1 LSQENQ
7 SCLRFS
13 LEESLWFR
21 KGQEVEELVSIS
33 LDPDITIQEN
43 DQYVTIRGSLELTGE
58 YKSYEP
64 NNENEDEGVTSQK
77 FVERVDAQE
86 GGTCEFSH
94 RFPVDITIPNNRIQ
108 SIYDI
113 DVLVESF
120 DYSIPERSCLKLAAD
135 LTISGLYGTEQQQQ
149 KEQQPQDE
157 AVEIEVISRTDLE
170 NVEEDA
176 EEIEVELASVQ
187 SSYQDNFLFE
197 AEARKPQEEE
207 ESVEILPKFPTF
219 NYQPQEDVEE
229 ESTQPSWEYEE
240 ARSESNQ
247 PSWEYE
253 EARSESNQ
261 PSWEYEEARSESNQ
275 PSWEYEEA
283 RTESNQPSLDFEEAR
298 TESNQPSLDF
308 EEVKNEPKQP
318 SWNFK
323 QARSEGSQPEAA
335 PQQVTEVEPAPTP
348 TVQFEEEAHEV
359 EESSSHEE
367 APPKNVKKKK
377 APKKKSM
384 TLTEFFARKDESSA
398 QAKVKVCIV
407 QKGDTVNSVADR
419 YDVSIQNLLRVNNLE
434 LSQDIFEGQVLYI
447 PSSMAK
453 K

>member
-7 SCLRFS
+7 SCLRFY

-64 NNENEDEGVTSQK
+64 TNENEDEEVTSQK
-77 FVERVDAQE
+77 FVERVDARE
-86 GGTCEFSH
+86 GGNCEFSH

-120 DYSIPERSCLKLAAD
+120 DYSIPERSCLKLAAE
-135 LTISGLYGTEQQQQ
+135 LTISGLYGIEQQQKQ
-149 KEQQPQDE
+149 QQQPQE
-157 AVEIEVISRTDLE
+157 EVVELELIPRSEIEFF
-170 NVEEDA
+170 EEDD

-197 AEARKPQEEE
+197 AEARKPQEED

-229 ESTQPSWEYEE
+229 EANQPSRDFVE
-240 ARSESNQ
+240 ARSESSKPAWEFEETRSESSQ
-247 PSWEYE
+247 PTWNFQ
-253 EARSESNQ
+253 EARSE
-261 PSWEYEEARSESNQ
+261 A
-275 PSWEYEEA
+275 
-283 RTESNQPSLDFEEAR
+283 
-298 TESNQPSLDF
+298 
-308 EEVKNEPKQP
+308 
-318 SWNFK
+318 
-323 QARSEGSQPEAA
+323 SQPAETIQ
-335 PQQVTEVEPAPTP
+335 PEVVEVEPAPPP
-348 TVQFEEEAHEV
+348 TAQFEEEVHPA
-359 EESSSHEE
+359 EESSSAHEE
-367 APPKNVKKKK
+367 APPKNIKKKK

-419 YDVSIQNLLRVNNLE
+419 YDVSVQNLMRINNLE

-447 PSSMAK
+447 PGSLTK

>member
-1 LSQENQ
+1 
-7 SCLRFS
+7 

-64 NNENEDEGVTSQK
+64 NNEDEDEGVTSQK

-170 NVEEDA
+170 NVDEDA

-187 SSYQDNFLFE
+187 SNYQDNFLFE
-197 AEARKPQEEE
+197 AEARKPQEE

-219 NYQPQEDVEE
+219 NYQPQEDEE
-229 ESTQPSWEYEE
+229 E
-240 ARSESNQ
+240 ESNQ

-283 RTESNQPSLDFEEAR
+283 RTESNQPSLDFEEVKN
-298 TESNQPSLDF
+298 EPKQPSLDF
-308 EEVKNEPKQP
+308 EEVRKEPKQP
-318 SWNFK
+318 SWNFQ
-323 QARSEGSQPEAA
+323 QARSEGSQSEAA
-335 PQQVTEVEPAPTP
+335 PQQVTEVEPTPTP
-348 TVQFEEEAHEV
+348 TVQFEEEVHEV

-447 PSSMAK
+447 PNSMAK